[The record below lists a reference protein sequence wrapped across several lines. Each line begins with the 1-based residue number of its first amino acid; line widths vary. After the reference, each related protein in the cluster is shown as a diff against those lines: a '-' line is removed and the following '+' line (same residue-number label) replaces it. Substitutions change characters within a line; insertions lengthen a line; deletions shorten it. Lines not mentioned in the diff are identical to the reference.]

1 MMSVGSTTGTRSIAK
16 SFTVVLGNQQIQFT
30 NLRSMKNEESA
41 IFQTEGRLGIDICEN
56 KRIRIDATNGIFR
69 YE

>member
-1 MMSVGSTTGTRSIAK
+1 
-16 SFTVVLGNQQIQFT
+16 
-30 NLRSMKNEESA
+30 MKNEESA